1 MTCYKTND
9 KFTTKTGIDKSLAS
23 GLVQLFNSFFF
34 QVRVSYSPLSH
45 QRDTVQSRGQLPQ
58 KNVSKETGTS
68 GASHLIFLQQP
79 SLLLATFPLSKPLS
93 QKSSPTGKIING
105 TYLPILNSYPC
116 ITPHSSKKSSGKS
129 PSKDESQNLSKT
141 VCTEHKSEDKTES
154 TWAAPIT
161 RESYCL

>member
-1 MTCYKTND
+1 MTNLQLKQGLTRVWRLAL
-9 KFTTKTGIDKSLAS
+9 FSSLT
-23 GLVQLFNSFFF
+23 LFFF

-129 PSKDESQNLSKT
+129 PSKDESQNLSKR

-154 TWAAPIT
+154 T
-161 RESYCL
+161 